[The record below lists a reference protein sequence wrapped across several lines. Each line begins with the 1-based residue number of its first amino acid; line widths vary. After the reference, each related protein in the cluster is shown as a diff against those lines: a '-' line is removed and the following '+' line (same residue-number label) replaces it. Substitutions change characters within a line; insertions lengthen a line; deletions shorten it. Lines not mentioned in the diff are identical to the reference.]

1 VECRRLPLG
10 ARDPAPG
17 VRREVGH
24 RFGREELALSV
35 SGELD
40 LVTAP
45 QLTESI
51 DAVITEHTPAALIID
66 LTGVPFLASMGM
78 TVLVQ
83 TCERLGRTTRF
94 AVVADGP
101 ATSRP
106 LTMMGL
112 DDTFALYSDL
122 GSAVTALAS

>member
-1 VECRRLPLG
+1 MSIDAVAAG
-10 ARDPAPG
+10 F
-17 VRREVGH
+17 EVFEVTVTH
-24 RFGREELALSV
+24 VYDLTILSV

-122 GSAVTALAS
+122 GSAVAALAS

>member
-1 VECRRLPLG
+1 MSIDAVAAG
-10 ARDPAPG
+10 F
-17 VRREVGH
+17 EVTVTH
-24 RFGREELALSV
+24 VYDLTILSV

-78 TVLVQ
+78 TVLVR
-83 TCERLGRTTRF
+83 TCEHLGLSTRF

-101 ATSRP
+101 RTSRP
-106 LTMMGL
+106 LTLMGL

-122 GSAVTALAS
+122 GSAVAALAS

>member
-1 VECRRLPLG
+1 MCSMSFDSVSAGFEVTVTHE
-10 ARDPAPG
+10 RD
-17 VRREVGH
+17 
-24 RFGREELALSV
+24 LAILSV

-45 QLTESI
+45 QLAESV
-51 DAVITEHTPAALIID
+51 DAVIAEHPPAALIID

-83 TCERLGRTTRF
+83 TCERLGRSTRF

-112 DDTFALYSDL
+112 DDTFALYGDL
-122 GSAVTALAS
+122 DSAIAALAS

>member
-1 VECRRLPLG
+1 MWCSMSTDAVSAG
-10 ARDPAPG
+10 F
-17 VRREVGH
+17 EVTVNH
-24 RFGREELALSV
+24 VYNLAILSV

-40 LVTAP
+40 LKTAP
-45 QLTESI
+45 QLTESV
-51 DAVITEHTPAALIID
+51 DAVITEHSPAALIID

-83 TCERLGRTTRF
+83 TCEHLGQSTSF

-112 DDTFALYSDL
+112 DHTFALYSDL
-122 GSAVTALAS
+122 DAAVTALAS